1 MLEEQAEH
9 LTVTSDGDFKRRLDR
24 PHVKLVILSVS
35 MAMRSIDGIDS
46 IGDGKDMWVFEPA
59 DITVLELDLGID

>member
-1 MLEEQAEH
+1 
-9 LTVTSDGDFKRRLDR
+9 
-24 PHVKLVILSVS
+24 